1 MKEERCFDT
10 GTNWDKSTGMEQW
23 RKCDMLL
30 VFRIIWVE
38 ASTSGINQ
46 ARDLV
51 SSLDAYVTQGGLCY
65 RVLGIK
71 TKGEDCVKCPDPMY
85 LMR

>member
-1 MKEERCFDT
+1 
-10 GTNWDKSTGMEQW
+10 
-23 RKCDMLL
+23 MLL
-30 VFRIIWVE
+30 VHRGIRIIRME
-38 ASTSGINQ
+38 FKHLRRDINQ

-51 SSLDAYVTQGGLCY
+51 SSLDAHVTQGGLCY

-85 LMR
+85 LTR

>member
-1 MKEERCFDT
+1 
-10 GTNWDKSTGMEQW
+10 
-23 RKCDMLL
+23 MLL
-30 VFRIIWVE
+30 VHR
-38 ASTSGINQ
+38 GICSR

-51 SSLDAYVTQGGLCY
+51 PSLDAHVTQGGLCC

-85 LMR
+85 LTR